1 MIMKQTSLYKLSAA
15 ILFAATLGTSA
26 SAGEVLSSQD
36 LIDQLAPKTERG
48 LASVAIVGP
57 SVDLSIQFEF
67 NSTKLTSTAIQ
78 QLDNVGAALSSSAL
92 DNFDFLL
99 VGHTDGVGSRRY
111 NQTLSE
117 KRADSVRK
125 YLVEKYGLSD
135 SRLASLG
142 MGEDTLLFIDDPKN
156 GDNRRVELRNIGGA
170 ESKVLRGGGGK
181 APIVNTNT
189 ITSATSPFCLT
200 EGTLPTFAMLN
211 APAVDEPIVV
221 RRRTAPRQVMNA
233 TWPAGAATFAWRSDW
248 PLPAEGRYIWAIGD
262 GGTSIMEILVLE
274 GDPKTLRDKAA
285 AYHDRGCEAQVVAAF
300 NEIVAASQ

>member
-1 MIMKQTSLYKLSAA
+1 MKQTNLYRLSAA
-15 ILFAATLGTSA
+15 MLFAASLGTSA
-26 SAGEVLSSQD
+26 MAGEIISSQD

-48 LASVAIVGP
+48 LASVTIVGP

-117 KRADSVRK
+117 QRANRVRT
-125 YLVEKYGLSD
+125 YLMDKYGLSD
-135 SRLASLG
+135 SRLSSMG
-142 MGEDTLLFIDDPKN
+142 MGEDILLDIDDPKN
-156 GDNRRVELRNIGGA
+156 GENRRVELRNIGDA

-189 ITSATSPFCLT
+189 ITSETSPFCLT

-211 APAVDEPIVV
+211 APAEDELITV

-233 TWPAGAATFAWRSDW
+233 TWPAGAATFAWQSDW
-248 PLPAEGRYIWAIGD
+248 PLPEEGRYIWAVGG
-262 GGTSIMEILVLE
+262 GGTAVIKILSVE

-285 AYHDRGCEAQVVAAF
+285 AYHERGCEAQVVAAF